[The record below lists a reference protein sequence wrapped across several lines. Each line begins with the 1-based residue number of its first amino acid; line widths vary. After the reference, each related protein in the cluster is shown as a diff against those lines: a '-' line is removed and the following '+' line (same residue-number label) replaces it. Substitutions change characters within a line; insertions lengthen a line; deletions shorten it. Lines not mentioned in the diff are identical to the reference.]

1 MGHKFAKHVRR
12 VKEQKDMECISISHK
27 TAKSM
32 ERQKC
37 YIAKERAGEFL
48 QKVMALEGVEQ
59 CVLLS
64 TCNRTEVYV
73 QGMENS
79 FRELEEML
87 AEVSGSSGEWVRS
100 LARRYQGRKA
110 LNHLFRVVCGME
122 SMVVGE
128 DEILGQVRDA
138 YMCSKEAGYTG
149 YELNRIFQAA
159 LKCAKRV
166 KTETMISKTSV
177 SVATLAANEVFR
189 LPMQHKTVLLMG
201 STGQM
206 GGIILKDLLSQE
218 NIRVI
223 ATVRSHNGG
232 YQSSLSRVE
241 NVDYQNRYDY
251 LEEADAVVSAT
262 SSPHY
267 TLTAGRVREA
277 LKTSKNRL
285 FLDISMPPDL
295 DAEIAEIE
303 NCRLVSLD
311 DIHKLAEENNRLKQQ
326 AIMDAEEILAEDL
339 EKLCNVLAFHQFTK
353 ADVRWKEKY
362 KTVSAEKLLYLLRDE
377 LDSAS
382 FKAVLDVLI
391 RQGDRC

>member
-1 MGHKFAKHVRR
+1 MGG

-48 QKVMALEGVEQ
+48 QKIMALEGVEQ

-73 QGMENS
+73 QGTENS

-100 LARRYQGRKA
+100 LARRYQGQKA

-138 YMCSKEAGYTG
+138 YMYSKEAGYTG
-149 YELNRIFQAA
+149 YELNSIFQAA

-166 KTETMISKTSV
+166 KTETMISRTSV

-251 LEEADAVVSAT
+251 LEEADAVISAT

-267 TLTAGRVREA
+267 TLTAGRVRQA
-277 LKTSKNRL
+277 LKTFKNRL

-339 EKLCNVLAFHQFTK
+339 EKLCKVLAFHQFTK
-353 ADVRWKEKY
+353 ADVCWKEKY

-377 LDSAS
+377 LDSTS
-382 FKAVLDVLI
+382 FEAVLDVLM
-391 RQGDRC
+391 R